1 MKQLTQVELQ
11 QNGYEILNAQIT
23 DADLSMADHGSLV
36 LWLQLN
42 GNGWGVGYGGY
53 GIGKGYVG
61 ASEFKGF
68 TKGTELIMRVMDTV
82 GVSSF
87 KNLIGTYVRV
97 AVNFSDDGGR
107 VYIIGNIIE
116 DKWFDIKDF
125 FTVEEPKT
133 ELNSA
138 EPETTEEPSETD
150 SVDETPAETHEK

>member
-11 QNGYEILNAQIT
+11 QQGYEILNAQVT

-68 TKGTELIMRVMDTV
+68 AKGTELIMRVMDTI
-82 GVSSF
+82 GVATF
-87 KNLIGTYVRV
+87 KELFGKYVRV
-97 AVNFSDDGGR
+97 AVNFNSDGGR
-107 VYIIGNIIE
+107 VNIIGNIIE

-125 FTVEEPKT
+125 FTVESVGKPDV
-133 ELNSA
+133 A
-138 EPETTEEPSETD
+138 EPEKETTEESASE
-150 SVDETPAETHEK
+150 SVDETVAEEVAK

>member
-11 QNGYEILNAQIT
+11 QQGYEILNAQIT
-23 DADLSMADHGSLV
+23 DAELSMEDWGSLV

-68 TKGTELIMRVMDTV
+68 AKGTELIMRVMDVV
-82 GVSSF
+82 GVVNF
-87 KNLIGTYVRV
+87 KELIGKYVRV
-97 AVNFSDDGGR
+97 AVNFSTDGGR
-107 VYIIGNIIE
+107 VNIIGNILD

-125 FTVEEPKT
+125 FTIEEPKV
-133 ELNSA
+133 
-138 EPETTEEPSETD
+138 EPDP
-150 SVDETPAETHEK
+150 ETPAEPSADETSTEETAENENSN

>member
-11 QNGYEILNAQIT
+11 QQGYEILNAQVT
-23 DADLSMADHGSLV
+23 DADLSMADHGNLI
-36 LWLQLN
+36 LWLSLN
-42 GNGWGVGYGGY
+42 GAGWGVSYGGY

-68 TKGTELIMRVMDTV
+68 VKGTELIMRVMDTI
-82 GVSSF
+82 GVASF
-87 KNLIGTYVRV
+87 KDLIGKYVRV

-107 VYIIGNIIE
+107 VNIIGNILE

-133 ELNSA
+133 EPDPA
-138 EPETTEEPSETD
+138 EPTTDESSEVID
-150 SVDETPAETHEK
+150 ADETPAETPEK